1 MTELGIRYR
10 INIIMENTI
19 KVLFL
24 DIDGVLCLHEYG
36 VVNWDDNIDDYVF
49 DEQCCRRLKEIL
61 DATGCKLA
69 LSSSWRLQKKDCLNI
84 LRQLRPFGITS
95 ADFIGGTPNMT
106 HRGDEVMTFVERH
119 PEIGTFVA
127 VDDEDFSGARFPAD
141 RLVLTKL
148 ERGITEREKALII
161 QKLNGAST

>member
-1 MTELGIRYR
+1 
-10 INIIMENTI
+10 MEKI

-49 DEQCCRRLKEIL
+49 DDGCCRRLKEIL

-69 LSSSWRLQKKDCLNI
+69 LSSSWRLQKNDCLKI
-84 LRQLRPFGITS
+84 LRLLRPFGITS
-95 ADFIGGTPNMT
+95 ADFIGGTPSLK

-141 RLVLTKL
+141 RFVWTKL
-148 ERGITEREKALII
+148 ERGITEPAKTLII
-161 QKLNGAST
+161 QKLNGVSA

>member
-1 MTELGIRYR
+1 
-10 INIIMENTI
+10 MEKKI

-84 LRQLRPFGITS
+84 LRQLKPFGITS
-95 ADFIGGTPNMT
+95 ADFIGGTPNLQ
-106 HRGDEVMTFVERH
+106 HRGDEVMTFVEQH

-127 VDDEDFSGARFPAD
+127 VDDEDFSGDRFPAD
-141 RLVLTKL
+141 RLALTKL
-148 ERGITEREKALII
+148 ERGITEPIKTLII
-161 QKLNGAST
+161 QKLNGVSA